1 MPWTGIVPRG
11 TFQGAVKCVPK
22 LDSLFGRVGRVGS
35 VRVVAVGPLKT
46 RNPER
51 GKEEEEEERKGS
63 ITTAKKK
70 EKEEEVAK
78 VAHHITLIF
87 YVPCLGHYSALLC
100 CTLSERVRGKVLVR
114 S

>member
-51 GKEEEEEERKGS
+51 GKEERRGK
-63 ITTAKKK
+63 AALPPRRRRRRKKK
-70 EKEEEVAK
+70 
-78 VAHHITLIF
+78 
-87 YVPCLGHYSALLC
+87 
-100 CTLSERVRGKVLVR
+100 
-114 S
+114 

>member
-22 LDSLFGRVGRVGS
+22 LDSLFGRVGRVVS

-51 GKEEEEEERKGS
+51 GKEEEREEERQHYHR
-63 ITTAKKK
+63 
-70 EKEEEVAK
+70 EEEGEGRRSSESRSP
-78 VAHHITLIF
+78 HHLYF
-87 YVPCLGHYSALLC
+87 LC
-100 CTLSERVRGKVLVR
+100 AVFGPL
-114 S
+114 

>member
-51 GKEEEEEERKGS
+51 GKEEERVEERQHYHREEEGEGRRS
-63 ITTAKKK
+63 S
-70 EKEEEVAK
+70 ESRSP
-78 VAHHITLIF
+78 HHLNF
-87 YVPCLGHYSALLC
+87 LC
-100 CTLSERVRGKVLVR
+100 AVFGPL
-114 S
+114 

>member
-51 GKEEEEEERKGS
+51 GKEEEREEERQHYHR
-63 ITTAKKK
+63 
-70 EKEEEVAK
+70 EEEGEGRRSSESRSP
-78 VAHHITLIF
+78 HHLNF
-87 YVPCLGHYSALLC
+87 LC
-100 CTLSERVRGKVLVR
+100 AVFGPL
-114 S
+114 